1 VFDATGAAVAGVGV
15 CINKALLGADRGERH
30 RAAVL
35 DVARTLTQRLGGEAA
50 APAASAT
57 RYRKPGARA

>member
-1 VFDATGAAVAGVGV
+1 V

-50 APAASAT
+50 PAASAT
-57 RYRKPGARA
+57 RHRKPGARA